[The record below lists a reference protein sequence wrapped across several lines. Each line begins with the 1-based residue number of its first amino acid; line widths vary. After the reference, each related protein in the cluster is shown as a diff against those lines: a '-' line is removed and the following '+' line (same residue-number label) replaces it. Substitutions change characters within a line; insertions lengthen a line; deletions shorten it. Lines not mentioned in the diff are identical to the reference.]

1 MKIEIDILDEIDKK
15 IQKSLDTLKE
25 SLGELLPTKHPKNSG
40 REKCVPFSNINSNS
54 IYKLYSSIS
63 MDN

>member
-25 SLGELLPTKHPKNSG
+25 SLGELLPTKHPKKFG
-40 REKCVPFSNINSNS
+40 AREMCT
-54 IYKLYSSIS
+54 L
-63 MDN
+63 